1 MADARTNGYR
11 YPAWL
16 EVHDPDQAEVL
27 TDPGRLRFL
36 VPFLAR
42 ARTVSAVAREMGAH
56 PDTVLYRVRTLVGL
70 GLLRVDREEPRRGR
84 AIKHYRS
91 SADGY
96 FVPFHAS
103 PYADLEEDLRTN
115 WQAPFHTLVTNMAAL
130 LRSAGIEGHRV
141 YRVGDA
147 VHVDSAPSLDR
158 PLDLSDPDLRHA
170 TVQHRTLRLTADE
183 AERLQGDLHELLQR
197 YGEGGDDG
205 DGRRTYLMWGALV
218 PHVVHDA

>member
-1 MADARTNGYR
+1 MPDAPATAHR
-11 YPAWL
+11 YPAWA
-16 EVHDPDQAEVL
+16 EVHDHAQAEAL
-27 TDPGRLRFL
+27 TDPARLRFL

-42 ARTVSAVAREMGAH
+42 ARTVGAVAREMGAH
-56 PDTVLYRVRTLVGL
+56 PDTVLYRVRTLVEL

-103 PYADLEEDLRTN
+103 PYADLEEDLRTS
-115 WQAPFHTLVTNMAAL
+115 WQAPFHTLVSNMAAL

-141 YRVGDA
+141 YRVGDT

-158 PLDLSDPDLRHA
+158 PLDLAHPDLRHA
-170 TVQHRTLRLTADE
+170 TVQHRTLQLTADE
-183 AERLQGDLHELLQR
+183 AERLQGELNTLLQR
-197 YGEGGDDG
+197 YGHEGGDG
-205 DGRRTYLMWGALV
+205 ARRTYLAWGALV
-218 PHVVHDA
+218 PHVVRET